1 MANSKVVVFRSG
13 HEEYAIS
20 VDHVISIEKVEFTNR
35 IPHLPDYVD
44 GLTKN
49 RGELLPILDFERILY
64 NVQGR
69 GEECKLL
76 VLQVED
82 FTFALKVLEA
92 KEILDIPQELLI
104 QVGLVS
110 YSKTRYFT
118 AVANLD
124 ERMITLVSPEVLV
137 DSLEGIKDIKQFM
150 QQAKNEEK
158 EQAELAKHP
167 NETDRVEKA
176 QAGE

>member
-13 HEEYAIS
+13 NEEYAIS

-35 IPHLPDYVD
+35 IPHLPVYVD

-69 GEECKLL
+69 SEDSKLL
-76 VLQVED
+76 VLQVGD

-92 KEILDIPQELLI
+92 KEILDIPEELLM

-124 ERMITLVSPEVLV
+124 ERMITIVSPEVLV
-137 DSLEGIKDIKQFM
+137 DSLEGIKEIKQFM
-150 QQAKNEEK
+150 QKAKNEEK
-158 EQAELAKHP
+158 EQAEFEQQKLVEAA
-167 NETDRVEKA
+167 EKA
-176 QAGE
+176 KVAE